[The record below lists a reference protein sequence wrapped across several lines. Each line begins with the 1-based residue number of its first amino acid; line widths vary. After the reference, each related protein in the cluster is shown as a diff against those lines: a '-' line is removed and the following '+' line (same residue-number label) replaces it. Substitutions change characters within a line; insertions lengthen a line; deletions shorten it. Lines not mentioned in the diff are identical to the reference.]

1 MKIDIGKLIDEWSI
15 LKLKVERIG
24 DEYSKEKIK
33 EYEETIAILPKKY
46 PQIDWCQFQS
56 ILISINSYIWQLE
69 AGLKGEKEHLP
80 NPDYLFDEHNNSVLR
95 KFGLT
100 VLIIRNFNNLRVQIK
115 NIINNIT
122 GDAYQDI
129 RKDHLNN

>member
-24 DEYSKEKIK
+24 DKYSQEKIK
-33 EYEETIAILPKKY
+33 EYEEVIVTLKEKHPN
-46 PQIDWCQFQS
+46 IDWGQFQS
-56 ILISINSYIWQLE
+56 ILVSINSYIWQLE

-115 NIINNIT
+115 NIINSLI
-122 GDAYQDI
+122 GESYQDI